1 MDSEY
6 QKGVVVMQK
15 VGCSNCEYGWK
26 AFRDGLK
33 PCPDAFTEVS
43 QYCNL
48 YDKRN
53 MEDWCGNTR
62 TETADK
68 RE

>member
-1 MDSEY
+1 
-6 QKGVVVMQK
+6 MQK

-26 AFRDGLK
+26 AFREGLK
-33 PCPDAFTEVS
+33 PCPDAFTEVA

-62 TETADK
+62 TETSDK
-68 RE
+68 R